1 MYSSRRSWRQSACAL
16 QGVPVLRIR
25 LAVPPPCATN
35 QSPSPT
41 PAADAVA
48 KQLRIRLVPDLV
60 DLGGEKL
67 SVVGEYRLPLK
78 MVLPSG
84 DRVTLDL
91 TVAST

>member
-1 MYSSRRSWRQSACAL
+1 MPAGTA
-16 QGVPVLRIR
+16 GPKVPVLCKGS
-25 LAVPPPCATN
+25 LCCASALSCRRPAQPTRAR
-35 QSPSPT
+35 PPT

-48 KQLRIRLVPDLV
+48 KQLRIRLVPELV

>member
-1 MYSSRRSWRQSACAL
+1 M
-16 QGVPVLRIR
+16 
-25 LAVPPPCATN
+25 
-35 QSPSPT
+35 
-41 PAADAVA
+41 A

-78 MVLPSG
+78 MLLPSG